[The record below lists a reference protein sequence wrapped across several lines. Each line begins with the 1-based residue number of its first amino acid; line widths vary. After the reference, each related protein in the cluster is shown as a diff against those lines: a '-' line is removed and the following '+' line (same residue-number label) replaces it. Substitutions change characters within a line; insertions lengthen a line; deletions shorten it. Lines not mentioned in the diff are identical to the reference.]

1 MKIALLSAFSILIM
15 MSGCTKTYNYPTVNQ
30 VFSAV
35 YTVQASQWAKGT
47 DPDGTVFYY
56 TSLSVPELTQPIDLN
71 GGVVT
76 YLSFDDPTAT
86 DPTYEAM
93 PEVFNGVAYGSIH
106 TTGSVT
112 IDLRGA
118 DGSSLTSAISAP
130 TLIKVVLM
138 DASPLGN

>member
-1 MKIALLSAFSILIM
+1 MKLALFSAFTILIF
-15 MSGCTKTYNYPTVNQ
+15 SGCTKTYNYPTVNQ

-35 YTVQASQWAKGT
+35 YTVQPNQWVQAT
-47 DPDGTVFYY
+47 DQGVVYYY
-56 TSLSVPELTQPIDLN
+56 TSLSVPELTQAIDLN
-71 GGVVT
+71 GGVIT
-76 YLSFDDPTAT
+76 YLSFDPSTAT

-93 PEVFNGVAYGSIH
+93 PEVFGGIAYGSLH

-112 IDLRGA
+112 IDLRAA
-118 DGSSLTSAISAP
+118 DGSNLTSAISAP